1 MTVITL
7 FLTRLILA
15 TIFVSLFFVLT
26 QDFQIMPS
34 FTSSLFKKSERD
46 PNSLPDGVKSTF
58 ITTPDNKRIEVW
70 SLSAEQFSEEPPKIL
85 LFLHGNGETNDS
97 GYFVMRAFQKLGF
110 TSYSFDYR
118 GSGHSTGWPS
128 EKGIYTDSESV
139 WEHMLKQENATADDV
154 IILGASLGSAPG
166 SYLAAKYNP
175 AVLILLS
182 PNTSIPDV
190 VRGMPVLRYLARFL
204 WWDLPTKRYV
214 SELQDTCIIAA
225 HGKRDTVI
233 PFHHTPAIEKAYS
246 GRKPFHMITSE
257 KAGHNDLLAHTFE
270 TIVGKLDDCLKRQ

>member
-1 MTVITL
+1 MAAITL
-7 FLTRLILA
+7 FFTRLLLA
-15 TIFVSLFFVLT
+15 AIFVSLFFVLT

-34 FTSSLFKKSERD
+34 FTSSLLKKSERD
-46 PNSLPDGVKSTF
+46 PASLPDGVKSSF

-70 SLSAEQFSEEPPKIL
+70 SLAAEQNSEKHPQVV

-139 WEHMLKQENATADDV
+139 WEYMLKQENISAENV
-154 IILGASLGSAPG
+154 IVLGASLGSAPG

-175 AVLILLS
+175 AVLVLLS
-182 PNTSIPDV
+182 PYTSIPDIV
-190 VRGMPVLRYLARFL
+190 KDMPVLRYLARFL
-204 WWDLPTKRYV
+204 WWNLPTKRYV
-214 SELQDTCIIAA
+214 SELQHTCVIAA

-233 PFHHTPAIEKAYS
+233 PYHHTPAIKKAYS
-246 GRKPFHMITSE
+246 GKKPFHLIASA

-270 TIVGKLDDCLKRQ
+270 TIVGKLDDCLKQ